1 MNTDFHILI
10 KLSSIQE
17 DPCQFT
23 HISLKI
29 YRTEA
34 EAKAK
39 AYEESVRSCPFDE
52 MV

>member
-34 EAKAK
+34 EAKA
-39 AYEESVRSCPFDE
+39 YEEGVRSCPFDE